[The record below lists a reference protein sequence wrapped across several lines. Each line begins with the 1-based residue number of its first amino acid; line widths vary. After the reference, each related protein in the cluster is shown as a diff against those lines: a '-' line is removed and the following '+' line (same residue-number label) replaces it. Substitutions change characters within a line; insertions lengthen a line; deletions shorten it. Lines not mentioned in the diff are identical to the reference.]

1 MKKVTASF
9 IFRLLVVVALATS
22 GLWLYMHHNWLRLCL
37 VVPLFFVSIYWFHRL
52 YTYNTRKV
60 AFLLDAIENDD
71 PAVRFYEHSLDKDNS
86 SVNMMLNRI
95 ARILYN
101 VKQETAQRE
110 KYYEL
115 ILDFV
120 ETGIVVLNSKGAVYQ
135 KNKKATQLL
144 GMDVFTHTKQLS
156 RISDELKKV
165 MEEALPGDKSQV
177 QVSTERGTIN
187 LALRVSGINIKEE
200 ELRIIAL
207 SDINRELDEREIDSW
222 IRLTRVLTHE
232 IMNSLTP
239 VTSLSETLLQLPGAE
254 NEEMRQGLETIHTT
268 GKGLIN
274 FVMSYR
280 KLTRLPSPEP
290 SLFYVRPFLERMIKL
305 ACHQHPCPHISISL
319 HEAKDDLIVFADENL
334 IAQVVTNLLKNAI
347 QAIGDTPDGL
357 ITLRA
362 YCDEQES
369 VHIEIAN
376 NGPVIDPEAAE
387 QIFIPFFTTKEE
399 GSGIGLSLSKQICI
413 GVQLNSSLIRYA
425 PGQDIKKTVFEDKI
439 SGTQPSLYSASNKAD
454 KLSLK
459 LPYPISS

>member
-1 MKKVTASF
+1 
-9 IFRLLVVVALATS
+9 
-22 GLWLYMHHNWLRLCL
+22 
-37 VVPLFFVSIYWFHRL
+37 
-52 YTYNTRKV
+52 
-60 AFLLDAIENDD
+60 
-71 PAVRFYEHSLDKDNS
+71 
-86 SVNMMLNRI
+86 
-95 ARILYN
+95 
-101 VKQETAQRE
+101 
-110 KYYEL
+110 
-115 ILDFV
+115 
-120 ETGIVVLNSKGAVYQ
+120 
-135 KNKKATQLL
+135 
-144 GMDVFTHTKQLS
+144 
-156 RISDELKKV
+156 

-232 IMNSLTP
+232 IMNSLTT

-399 GSGIGLSLSKQICI
+399 GSGIGLSLSKQIMR
-413 GVQLNSSLIRYA
+413 L
-425 PGQDIKKTVFEDKI
+425 
-439 SGTQPSLYSASNKAD
+439 SGGTLT
-454 KLSLK
+454 L
-459 LPYPISS
+459 LPYKEDRQTTTFALVFS

>member
-1 MKKVTASF
+1 MKKITDTF
-9 IFRLLVVVALATS
+9 LFRLCVVIALTVAV
-22 GLWLYMHHNWLRLCL
+22 LWLYMQHNWLWLCT
-37 VVPLFFVSIYWFHRL
+37 VTPLYFASIYWL
-52 YTYNTRKV
+52 YQLYIYNTRKV

-71 PAVRFYEHSLDKDNS
+71 PAIRFNEQIYTNEHLQ
-86 SVNMMLNRI
+86 VNTMLNRI

-120 ETGIVVLNSKGAVYQ
+120 ETGIVVLNSQGAVYQ
-135 KNKKATQLL
+135 KNKKAMQLL
-144 GMDVFTHTKQLS
+144 GMDVFTHVKQAS
-156 RISDELKKV
+156 RISDELREV
-165 MEEALPGDKSQV
+165 MEKALPGDKLQV
-177 QVSTERGTIN
+177 QFNTERGSVH
-187 LALRVSGINIKEE
+187 LALRVSGIHIKEE

-207 SDINRELDEREIDSW
+207 NDINRELDEREIDSW

-239 VTSLSETLLQLPGAE
+239 VTSLSETLLALPGAE

-290 SLFYVRPFLERMIKL
+290 SLFYVHPFLERMIKL
-305 ACHQHPCPHISISL
+305 AQHQHSCPNITWTL
-319 HEAKDDLIVFADENL
+319 TKLQEDLIVFADENL

-347 QAIGDTPDGL
+347 QAIGEAPDGHIVL
-357 ITLRA
+357 KA
-362 YCDEQES
+362 YCDEQEN

-376 NGPVIDPEAAE
+376 NGPAIGLEVAE
-387 QIFIPFFTTKEE
+387 QIFVPFFTTKED
-399 GSGIGLSLSKQICI
+399 GNGIGLSLSKQIMR
-413 GVQLNSSLIRYA
+413 L
-425 PGQDIKKTVFEDKI
+425 
-439 SGTQPSLYSASNKAD
+439 SGGALTL
-454 KLSLK
+454 
-459 LPYPISS
+459 LPYKEANQLTTFVLSFN

>member
-1 MKKVTASF
+1 MKQFTLRLF
-9 IFRLLVVVALATS
+9 IIIILTIACLLLFQYRNW
-22 GLWLYMHHNWLRLCL
+22 LWLCIAI
-37 VVPLFFVSIYWFHRL
+37 PAFAVSIWWFYHL

-71 PAVRFYEHSLDKDNS
+71 PAVRFYEHAKSDDNS
-86 SVNMMLNRI
+86 LVNTMLNRI

-120 ETGIVVLNSKGAVYQ
+120 ETGIVVLNSSGAIYQ
-135 KNKKATQLL
+135 KNKEAMHLL
-144 GMDVFTHTKQLS
+144 GLEILTHVRQLS
-156 RISDELKKV
+156 RISNEL
-165 MEEALPGDKSQV
+165 MSALERSVPGDKLQI
-177 QVSTERGTIN
+177 QFNTERGTIH
-187 LALRVSGINIKEE
+187 LSLRVSGIKIKEE

-239 VTSLSETLLQLPGAE
+239 VTSLSETLLALPGAE

-305 ACHQHPCPHISISL
+305 AQHQHPCPHIRFSL
-319 HEAKDDLIVFADENL
+319 QVSQEDLIVFADENL

-347 QAIGDTPDGL
+347 QAIGEASDGV
-357 ITLRA
+357 ITLKA

-369 VHIEIAN
+369 IRVEIAN
-376 NGPVIDPEAAE
+376 NGPEIPKDTAE
-387 QIFIPFFTTKEE
+387 QIFVPFFTTKED
-399 GSGIGLSLSKQICI
+399 GSGIGLSLSKQIMRLS
-413 GVQLNSSLIRYA
+413 GGTLTLLPYKETRQL
-425 PGQDIKKTVFEDKI
+425 TVFML
-439 SGTQPSLYSASNKAD
+439 TFN
-454 KLSLK
+454 
-459 LPYPISS
+459 